1 MKMFMNGRIMEKDS
15 FACLKIIRILHSFI
29 LRILI
34 KRNAFNEQVCYILGY
49 NCMKEKMLYK
59 IA

>member
-1 MKMFMNGRIMEKDS
+1 MNGRIMENDS
-15 FACLKIIRILHSFI
+15 FGCFIIIIILHSVD
-29 LRILI
+29 LRMLI
-34 KRNAFNEQVCYILGY
+34 KRNDFNEQVCYILGY

>member
-1 MKMFMNGRIMEKDS
+1 MKIFINGRIMENDS
-15 FACLKIIRILHSFI
+15 FGCFTIIRILHSFI
-29 LRILI
+29 NPV
-34 KRNAFNEQVCYILGY
+34 KRDNFNEQVCYILGY